1 MRKLVWPMHRV
12 HPDSQEVLRGATSSQ
27 CPERGRR
34 TRNCP
39 CLAVPHGP
47 GHGGPVLFNAM
58 DGHAACRHGRNPGGR
73 PHDKIQGVDH
83 PSIGPAGRHQRHRMS
98 TWTLHGDAPAGRGDE
113 DERQQPR
120 ASLGH
125 NDDFTGDKSRRA
137 TPSRGT
143 YRHWNHS
150 PGRTGVNHGVTPRRW
165 TTPIG
170 PAAITQTTGTRLRPA
185 GSRTAPLDGRSIA
198 ARPTACPTSVPPTTG
213 DTAHISLL
221 PSQHG
226 ATE

>member
-1 MRKLVWPMHRV
+1 MHRV
-12 HPDSQEVLRGATSSQ
+12 HPDPQEVLHCAMSSQ
-27 CPERGRR
+27 GPEQGWR

-58 DGHAACRHGRNPGGR
+58 DGHAACRRGRNPGGR
-73 PHDKIQGVDH
+73 PHDEIQGVDR
-83 PSIGPAGRHQRHRMS
+83 PGIGPAGRHRRHRMS
-98 TWTLHGDAPAGRGDE
+98 RWTLRGDAPAGRGDE
-113 DERQQPR
+113 DEELRQPR

-125 NDDFTGDKSRRA
+125 NDVCIEDESRRA
-137 TPSRGT
+137 TPSCGS
-143 YRHWNHS
+143 HNHC
-150 PGRTGVNHGVTPRRW
+150 PGRTGVNHGLTPRRW

-170 PAAITQTTGTRLRPA
+170 LATITQTTCTRLRPA
-185 GSRTAPLDGRSIA
+185 GSRTAPRDGRNTA

-213 DTAHISLL
+213 DTANISLL